1 MPEQTSQQGPTLGQ
15 AAASAST
22 RTALL
27 GAIFLMAT
35 SAIGP
40 GFLTQTAVFTGKL
53 GAAFAFAIVVSI
65 LLDIAVQLNVWRVI
79 GVSGMRAQ
87 ELGNR
92 VIPGLGWV
100 LAVLVAIGGIV
111 FNIGN
116 IAGAGLGTNA
126 MMGLDAKIGGA
137 VTAAISIVFFLAK
150 RLGGVLDRVLVFL
163 GILMMGLTLY
173 VAIVSGPPVGDALRN
188 TVMPEKVDWLIIT
201 TLVGGTVGGYIT
213 YAGAHR
219 MLDSGK
225 VGAEH
230 VKDVSQSSVTGILLT
245 GVMRVLLFLAV
256 LGVVAGGT
264 VLDPKGNPA
273 AQAFQV
279 AAGDLGL
286 RFFGVVLWAA
296 ALSSIVGAS
305 YTSATFLVP
314 NTPDKKSLQ
323 NWVTIAFI
331 VISCTLFLIGG
342 TAPTTL
348 LVFAGAFNGL
358 VLPIGFTMMIYVA
371 AFRSKDLLN
380 GYKYPLWLIIIG
392 IVATVVAWIL
402 AWNSFSG
409 VFDLLK

>member
-92 VIPGLGWV
+92 V

-163 GILMMGLTLY
+163 GILMMG
-173 VAIVSGPPVGDALRN
+173 
-188 TVMPEKVDWLIIT
+188 
-201 TLVGGTVGGYIT
+201 
-213 YAGAHR
+213 
-219 MLDSGK
+219 
-225 VGAEH
+225 
-230 VKDVSQSSVTGILLT
+230 
-245 GVMRVLLFLAV
+245 
-256 LGVVAGGT
+256 
-264 VLDPKGNPA
+264 
-273 AQAFQV
+273 
-279 AAGDLGL
+279 
-286 RFFGVVLWAA
+286 
-296 ALSSIVGAS
+296 
-305 YTSATFLVP
+305 
-314 NTPDKKSLQ
+314 
-323 NWVTIAFI
+323 
-331 VISCTLFLIGG
+331 
-342 TAPTTL
+342 
-348 LVFAGAFNGL
+348 
-358 VLPIGFTMMIYVA
+358 
-371 AFRSKDLLN
+371 
-380 GYKYPLWLIIIG
+380 
-392 IVATVVAWIL
+392 
-402 AWNSFSG
+402 
-409 VFDLLK
+409 

>member
-1 MPEQTSQQGPTLGQ
+1 
-15 AAASAST
+15 
-22 RTALL
+22 
-27 GAIFLMAT
+27 MAT

-201 TLVGGTVGGYIT
+201 TLVGFRQGWRGTRQGRIPILCHRYP
-213 YAGAHR
+213 AHR
-219 MLDSGK
+219 HHASP
-225 VGAEH
+225 
-230 VKDVSQSSVTGILLT
+230 
-245 GVMRVLLFLAV
+245 AV
-256 LGVVAGGT
+256 LGGVRRGRWRHGSGS
-264 VLDPKGNPA
+264 KG
-273 AQAFQV
+273 
-279 AAGDLGL
+279 
-286 RFFGVVLWAA
+286 
-296 ALSSIVGAS
+296 
-305 YTSATFLVP
+305 
-314 NTPDKKSLQ
+314 
-323 NWVTIAFI
+323 
-331 VISCTLFLIGG
+331 
-342 TAPTTL
+342 
-348 LVFAGAFNGL
+348 
-358 VLPIGFTMMIYVA
+358 
-371 AFRSKDLLN
+371 
-380 GYKYPLWLIIIG
+380 
-392 IVATVVAWIL
+392 
-402 AWNSFSG
+402 
-409 VFDLLK
+409 